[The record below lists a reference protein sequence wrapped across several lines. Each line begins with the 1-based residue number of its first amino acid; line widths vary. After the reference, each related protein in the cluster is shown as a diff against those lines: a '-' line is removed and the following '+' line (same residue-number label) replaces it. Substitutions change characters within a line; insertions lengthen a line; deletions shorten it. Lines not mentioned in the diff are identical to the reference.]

1 MSFSSIMSASA
12 YGAFAPSSCEPGK
25 EINAAFVEHANVR
38 FISYTR
44 AALAAYGVLTPA
56 GDAVVELSAAGF
68 ALDLEAF
75 VILGAAGLAQLRDW
89 LAVEM
94 RAAIPLAEVTIV
106 APFPQPT
113 RTILCVGKNYRDHA
127 AEFHGSGFD
136 AAGGTAIPDAPI
148 IFVKHPSSVVG
159 AEAPIVSGNDPTAT
173 VDYEG
178 ELGVVIGAPA
188 FRVAKRD
195 AFNYVYGYTI
205 VNDVTSRE
213 LQSKHKQWF
222 IGKSVDSFCPMG
234 PYLVTAD
241 EIADVTTLRL
251 QTFVN
256 EELRQTAVV
265 ADLIFDIP
273 TLIETLTAT
282 TTLLPG
288 DIIATGTPAG
298 VGIGFTPP
306 KYLAPGDR
314 VRITIDGL
322 GALCNP
328 VT

>member
-1 MSFSSIMSASA
+1 MRFVSFVAGDRES
-12 YGAFAPSSCEPGK
+12 F
-25 EINAAFVEHANVR
+25 
-38 FISYTR
+38 
-44 AALAAYGVLTPA
+44 GVL
-56 GDAVVELSAAGF
+56 SADGIGIV
-68 ALDLEAF
+68 DLG
-75 VILGAAGLAQLRDW
+75 VAGLAPNLESFVALGALGLTAAQHWIAAAPREPIALDDVV
-89 LAVEM
+89 VE
-94 RAAIPLAEVTIV
+94 
-106 APFPQPT
+106 APFPHPS
-113 RTILCVGKNYRDHA
+113 RTILCVGKNYREHA

-136 AAGGTAIPDAPI
+136 STAGASAIPDAPI

-159 AEAPIVSGNDPTAT
+159 PGDAIVAANDPTNT

-178 ELGVVIGAPA
+178 ELGVVIGMRASH
-188 FRVAKRD
+188 VAAAD
-195 AFNYVYGYTI
+195 ALHYVYGYTI

-222 IGKSVDSFCPMG
+222 IGKSVDTFCPMG

-241 EIADVTTLRL
+241 EVSDVTALRL

-256 EELRQTAVV
+256 EELRQDALV

-273 TLIETLTAT
+273 TLIETLSAT

-306 KYLAPGDR
+306 QYLRPGDT

-322 GALCNP
+322 GELTNTVA
-328 VT
+328 